1 MAVIAEKV
9 EARGNN
15 NDSIGGR
22 DGVYTAIA
30 GNDGRVR
37 LYGPGMHGKVVDGA
51 RDAHACSLAH
61 NPATG
66 RIVVRVIEYCGSH
79 ILAEYDTGIAP
90 PVTSAP
96 AQPAQ
101 AGAALSVQRLGST
114 TVRLAWDA
122 FGTPARLWVSGG
134 HFPTEAW
141 VHAGTKAG
149 VEASWIAPGPPYL
162 FILKDDRDGRYLA
175 MTFVQG

>member
-66 RIVVRVIEYCGSH
+66 RIVVRVIEYRGGH

-90 PVTSAP
+90 PASASAGPSPTPAARLTLGGSAP
-96 AQPAQ
+96 NGGFWLLLDGVNTRGVVRDLAHAHLVGRVLTVSPGMD
-101 AGAALSVQRLGST
+101 GASYRYNG
-114 TVRLAWDA
+114 
-122 FGTPARLWVSGG
+122 
-134 HFPTEAW
+134 
-141 VHAGTKAG
+141 
-149 VEASWIAPGPPYL
+149 APGSWTRL
-162 FILKDDRDGRYLA
+162 
-175 MTFVQG
+175 